1 MGLETQAIIPGHVT
15 VEHICEL
22 LTDALPGSR
31 PIARAMHRPEY
42 KIIEFV
48 NAQGQ
53 MQALNVF
60 LQSYAADD
68 YRAVYAEPSTLLTLE
83 FSPAG
88 YEMLKAVAGKA
99 GGFVQR
105 TAEEPW
111 AKIAA

>member
-15 VEHICEL
+15 VEHICQL
-22 LTDALPGSR
+22 LTAALPGSR
-31 PIARAMHRPEY
+31 PAARNMHRPEY

-48 NAQGQ
+48 NMDGQ

-60 LQSYAADD
+60 LHSYAADD

-83 FSPAG
+83 FSPSG
-88 YEMLKAVAGKA
+88 YETLKAVAGKA

-105 TAEEPW
+105 TAGEAW
-111 AKIAA
+111 ARIAA